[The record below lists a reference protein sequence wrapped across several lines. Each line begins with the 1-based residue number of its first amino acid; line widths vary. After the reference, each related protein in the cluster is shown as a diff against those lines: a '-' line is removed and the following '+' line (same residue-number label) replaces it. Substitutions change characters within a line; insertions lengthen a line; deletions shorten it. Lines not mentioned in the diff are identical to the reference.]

1 MDTRTLRLL
10 EYDKIRELLLPH
22 AATVLGKE
30 HVARMRPSRDAVMV
44 AARLAETD
52 EARRMIEEHGTAPFD
67 GLRDIRDPLLRAEK
81 QGVLTAAELQDV
93 ADTAAGCRR
102 LRRHLLSADA
112 RFAALKE
119 QGKLLGE
126 FGQIERAV
134 DGAIAPNGEV
144 LDSASPDLEAA
155 RRKVRRLHEE
165 IQRELQRLV
174 SSPAMQEKLQE
185 PLITQRNGRFC
196 VPVRA
201 EERNSFKGIVHDI
214 SASGQTAF
222 MEPLAVVE
230 LGNDLRDAQRREE
243 EEVYRVLAA
252 LSAQVGRVAGAMKS
266 SLEASGRLDMIFAR
280 AHFANWMRA
289 AAPALN
295 TDGIIELRGA
305 RHPLLGEA
313 AVPIDISFGDE
324 GNNTLIITGPNT
336 GGKTVTLKTVGLLCA
351 MAQSGMHIPA
361 EEGSRLPLFE
371 QIFADIGDEQSI
383 EQNLSTFSSHM
394 TAIVRII
401 AEAKG
406 RALVLLDEV
415 GAGTD
420 PTEGAALAKAVLLE
434 LNERGCRTIA
444 TTHYGEL
451 KVFAQTT
458 PGFCNASVEFDLETL
473 RPTYRVIAGLPG
485 SSNALSISGRL
496 GLPKALIARAREL
509 MGEAPQAFEQVLK
522 QAEGARRALD
532 RERSAA
538 ARNRLDAERAADDL
552 KRQQREL
559 DEKREATLARARVQA
574 QEVLQK
580 ARQDASDL
588 LEELRAAVKEA
599 RTRVQAGP
607 EPNMAALRRRARE
620 VLDSLAE
627 TIEELPAAPL
637 PVKAAKTA
645 ERPGLTEVS
654 AGQEVLVRSLGH
666 RGITLGSGKGDE
678 LVEVQVGILRS
689 RVPVNDLEP
698 AVPISSAFTT
708 PPAPDRQ
715 RARQVA
721 PEIHLLGL
729 RAEEAADRL
738 EEYLY
743 DALEMGLSSVRI
755 VHGFGTGA
763 LRGMVQDLVRRHP
776 AVRSSRAG
784 GPGEGGGGVTI
795 AEIAE
800 K

>member
-10 EYDKIRELLLPH
+10 EYDKVRERLLPH
-22 AATVLGKE
+22 AATALGKE

-44 AARLAETD
+44 AARLGETD
-52 EARRMIEEHGTAPFD
+52 EARRLIEEHGSAPFD
-67 GLRDIRDPLLRAEK
+67 GLRDIREPLLRAEK
-81 QGVLTAAELQDV
+81 QGALTAAELLDV

-112 RFAALKE
+112 RFTALKE
-119 QGKLLGE
+119 QGNLLGE
-126 FGQIERAV
+126 FIPIERAV

-144 LDSASPDLEAA
+144 LDAASPDLEAA

-174 SSPAMQEKLQE
+174 TSADMREKLQE
-185 PLITQRNGRFC
+185 PIVTQRNGRFC

-201 EERNSFKGIVHDI
+201 EERNTVKGIVHDI

-222 MEPLAVVE
+222 MEPLSVVE
-230 LGNDLRDAQRREE
+230 LGNDLRDARRREE
-243 EEVYRVLAA
+243 EEVYRVLAG
-252 LSAQVGRVAGAMKS
+252 LSGQVGKVAGALKS

-280 AHFANWMRA
+280 AYFANA
-289 AAPALN
+289 LGAGAPALN
-295 TDGIIELRGA
+295 ADGVIDLKNA
-305 RHPLLGEA
+305 RHPLLGET
-313 AVPIDISFGDE
+313 AVPIDVSFGEDS
-324 GNNTLIITGPNT
+324 GTLIVTGPNT

-351 MAQSGMHIPA
+351 MAQSGLHIPA

-383 EQNLSTFSSHM
+383 EQSLSTFSSHM
-394 TAIVRII
+394 TAIVRIV
-401 AEAKG
+401 AEVKG

-420 PTEGAALAKAVLLE
+420 PTEGAALAKAILLE
-434 LNERGCRTIA
+434 LNGRGCRTIA

-458 PGFCNASVEFDLETL
+458 PGFRNASVEFDLETL

-485 SSNALSISGRL
+485 SSNALAISGRL

-509 MGEAPQAFEQVLK
+509 MGEAPQAFEQVLR

-538 ARNRLDAERAADDL
+538 ARGRLEAERAADAL
-552 KRQQREL
+552 RRQQREL
-559 DEKREATLARARVQA
+559 EEKRETALARAREQA
-574 QEVLQK
+574 REVLQK
-580 ARQDASDL
+580 ARDEANGL
-588 LEELRAAVKEA
+588 LEELRGAIREA
-599 RTRVQAGP
+599 RSRAETDPG
-607 EPNMAALRRRARE
+607 PNMAALRRRARE
-620 VLDSLAE
+620 VLDSLSE
-627 TIEELPAAPL
+627 TVKELPAPPAM
-637 PVKAAKTA
+637 TA
-645 ERPGLTEVS
+645 ETTARPGLTEVS

-666 RGITLGSGKGDE
+666 RGIALGSGKGDE
-678 LVEVQVGILRS
+678 IVEVQVGIMRS
-689 RVPVNDLEP
+689 RVPVSDLAP
-698 AVPISSAFTT
+698 AIVISPAFTA
-708 PPAPDRQ
+708 PRAPASHP
-715 RARQVA
+715 ARQVA

-743 DALEMGLSSVRI
+743 DALEMGISSVRI

-763 LRGMVQDLVRRHP
+763 LRGMVRDMVHHHP

>member
-10 EYDKIRELLLPH
+10 EYDKIRERLLPH

-30 HVARMRPSRDAVMV
+30 HVARMRPSSDIAMV
-44 AARLAETD
+44 TVRLGETD
-52 EARRMIEEHGTAPFD
+52 EARRMLEEHGAAPFD
-67 GLRDIRDPLLRAEK
+67 GLRDIRDPLQRAEK
-81 QGVLTAAELQDV
+81 QGVLTAAELLDV
-93 ADTAAGCRR
+93 EDTAAGCRR
-102 LRRHLLSADA
+102 LRRYLLAADA
-112 RFAALKE
+112 RFAALKD
-119 QGKLLGE
+119 QGRLIGE
-126 FGQIERAV
+126 FVPIEHAV
-134 DGAIAPNGEV
+134 DAAIAPNGEV
-144 LDSASPDLEAA
+144 FDAASSDLEAA

-174 SSPAMQEKLQE
+174 TSPAMLEKLQE

-201 EERNSFKGIVHDI
+201 EERNTVKGIVHDI

-222 MEPLAVVE
+222 MEPLSVVE
-230 LGNDLRDAQRREE
+230 LGNDLRDAERREE

-252 LSAQVGRVAGAMKS
+252 LSAQVGKSAGALRS
-266 SLEASGRLDMIFAR
+266 SLEASGRLDMIFTR
-280 AHFANWMRA
+280 AYFAT
-289 AAPALN
+289 ALN
-295 TDGIIELRGA
+295 ATAPVMNTEGIIKVVGA
-305 RHPLLGEA
+305 RHPLLGDT
-313 AVPIDISFGDE
+313 AVPIDVAFGDE
-324 GNNTLIITGPNT
+324 GRNTLIITGPNT

-351 MAQSGMHIPA
+351 MAQSGLHIPA
-361 EEGSRLPLFE
+361 EEGSRLPLFT

-383 EQNLSTFSSHM
+383 EQSLSTFSGHM
-394 TAIVRII
+394 TNIVRII
-401 AEAKG
+401 ADAKDH
-406 RALVLLDEV
+406 ALVLLDEV

-458 PGFCNASVEFDLETL
+458 AGFCNASVEFDLNTL

-485 SSNALSISGRL
+485 SSNALAISGRL
-496 GLPKALIARAREL
+496 GLSKALITRAREL

-522 QAEGARRALD
+522 QAEGARRSLD

-538 ARNRLDAERAADDL
+538 ARSRQEAEHATETL
-552 KRQQREL
+552 KQQQREL
-559 DEKREATLARARVQA
+559 DEKREASLARARTQA

-580 ARQDASDL
+580 ARQEANEL
-588 LEELRAAVKEA
+588 LEELRVALKETRTHEAVS
-599 RTRVQAGP
+599 TG
-607 EPNMAALRRRARE
+607 PNMNALRQRARE
-620 VLDSLAE
+620 VLSALTE
-627 TIEELPAAPL
+627 TVEALPAAP
-637 PVKAAKTA
+637 PVKVKAPAH
-645 ERPGLTEVS
+645 PGLAEVS
-654 AGQEVLVRSLGH
+654 AGQEVVVRGLGH
-666 RGITLGSGKGDE
+666 RGIALGDGKGNDQ
-678 LVEVQVGILRS
+678 VEVQVGIMRT
-689 RVPVNDLEP
+689 RVPVSELEP
-698 AVPISSAFTT
+698 AVPIA
-708 PPAPDRQ
+708 PAYTAP
-715 RARQVA
+715 RAPASEPVRQVL

-763 LRGMVQDLVRRHP
+763 LRGVVRDVLNHHP
-776 AVRSSRAG
+776 AVRASRAG
-784 GPGEGGGGVTI
+784 GSGEGGGGVTI
-795 AEIAE
+795 AEIAA